1 MCTHVLDPRPRMQKT
16 YDQAYFQRWYQPDQT
31 GGAARLAR
39 KVALAVA
46 SAEYYLERPIRSVL
60 DIGAGEGAWRAPLL
74 KLRPRVQY
82 MGFDSSDY
90 AVQRY
95 GRSRNLHPARVG
107 DFAWLRPCAPVD
119 LLVCSDVMHYVPTR
133 ELRPALAGFAE
144 LTGGVA
150 FLEAFTAEDEFE
162 GDHEGFQAQPAA
174 WYRRQLTAEGFTALG
189 SHCWLSPAL
198 AGHAAAL
205 ERGGR

>member
-1 MCTHVLDPRPRMQKT
+1 MSKT
-16 YDQAYFQRWYQPDQT
+16 YDQAYFKRWYLPDQT

-82 MGFDSSDY
+82 MGFDSSAY

-95 GRSRNLHPARVG
+95 GRSRNLHPATVG

-119 LLVCSDVMHYVPTR
+119 LLVCADVMHYVPSR

-144 LTGGVA
+144 LTAGVA

-162 GDHEGFQAQPAA
+162 GDHEGFQARPAA
-174 WYRRQLTAEGFTALG
+174 WYRRNLKAEGFTALG

-205 ERGGR
+205 ERAG

>member
-1 MCTHVLDPRPRMQKT
+1 MSKT

-82 MGFDSSDY
+82 MGFDSSGY
-90 AVQRY
+90 AVQRF
-95 GRSRNLHPARVG
+95 GRTRNLHPARVG

-144 LTGGVA
+144 LTAGVA
-150 FLEAFTAEDEFE
+150 FLEAFTAEDEFD
-162 GDHEGFQAQPAA
+162 GDHEGFQARPAA
-174 WYRRQLTAEGFTALG
+174 WYRRHLAAEGFTALG

-198 AGHAAAL
+198 KGHAAAL
-205 ERGGR
+205 ER

>member
-1 MCTHVLDPRPRMQKT
+1 VQIFMDKT
-16 YDQAYFQRWYQPDQT
+16 YDAAYFQRWYQPDQT

-46 SAEYYLERPIRSVL
+46 SAENYLERPIRSVL
-60 DIGAGEGAWRAPLL
+60 DIGCGEGAWRAPLL

-82 MGFDSSDY
+82 LGFDSSDY
-90 AVQRY
+90 AVHRY

-119 LLVCSDVMHYVPTR
+119 LLICSDVMHYVPSR
-133 ELRPALAGFAE
+133 ELRPALEGFAE
-144 LTGGVA
+144 LTAGVA
-150 FLEAFTAEDEFE
+150 FLEAFTAEDDFD
-162 GDHEGFQAQPAA
+162 GDHEGFQARPAR
-174 WYRRQLTAEGFTALG
+174 WYRSQLKRVGFTALG

-198 AGHAAAL
+198 SGQAAAL
-205 ERGGR
+205 ERSAP